1 MVKVRIIK
9 ILNCDDRL
17 KMTKHELIKMLNVEG
32 VDATVN
38 KIEYNLLV
46 KISNMEDWE
55 RDSILS
61 EYKIK

>member
-55 RDSILS
+55 RDSILE